1 MKDTRLRGNSSRGF
15 TLVEVI
21 VTLMAVGILSVFF
34 INFLGAALDFS
45 WKSVE
50 IVTSDAETEGKME
63 EIIAYYTSKINDD
76 ANLDTALSAVVS
88 NYNGQSTNGVLVTTQ
103 YIRFNAS
110 GGEMDPAPSV
120 SYVLKVAAKGHAN
133 ELVTILTDSRD
144 TGDPAVRY

>member
-1 MKDTRLRGNSSRGF
+1 MKDTRLRGNSSGGF

-21 VTLMAVGILSVFF
+21 VTLMAAGIMSVFF

-50 IVTSDAETEGKME
+50 IVTSDAETQGKME

-76 ANLDTALSAVVS
+76 PDSALSAVVS
-88 NYNGQSTNGVLVTTQ
+88 NYNGQSINDVLVTTQ
-103 YIRFNAS
+103 YIGFNAS
-110 GGEMDPAPSV
+110 GNEIDPASSV
-120 SYVLKVAAKGHAN
+120 TFVLKVTAKGHAN

-144 TGDPAVRY
+144 SDDPAVRY

>member
-1 MKDTRLRGNSSRGF
+1 MKDTRLRGNSSGGF

-21 VTLMAVGILSVFF
+21 VTLMAAGIMSVFF

-50 IVTSDAETEGKME
+50 IVTSDAETQGKME

-76 ANLDTALSAVVS
+76 PDSALTAVVS
-88 NYNGQSTNGVLVTTQ
+88 NYNGQSINDVLVTTQ
-103 YIRFNAS
+103 YIGFDS
-110 GGEMDPAPSV
+110 GGNEIAPASSV
-120 SYVLKVAAKGHAN
+120 TFVLKVTAKGHTN

-144 TGDPAVRY
+144 TGNPTVRY

>member
-1 MKDTRLRGNSSRGF
+1 MKDAILRGNSDGGF

-21 VTLMAVGILSVFF
+21 LTLLAASILSVFF
-34 INFLGAALDFS
+34 INFMGAALDFS

-76 ANLDTALSAVVS
+76 PGTALTAVVS
-88 NYNGQSTNGVLVTTQ
+88 TYNGQSTNDILVTTQ
-103 YIRFNAS
+103 YIGFDAS
-110 GGEMDPAPSV
+110 GSEIDPASSV
-120 SYVLKVAAKGHAN
+120 TFVLKVTAKGPAN

-144 TGDPAVRY
+144 SDDPAVRY

>member
-1 MKDTRLRGNSSRGF
+1 MKDAILRGNSAGGF

-21 VTLMAVGILSVFF
+21 LTLMAASILSVFF
-34 INFLGAALDFS
+34 INFMGAALDFS

-76 ANLDTALSAVVS
+76 PDTALTAVVS
-88 NYNGQSTNGVLVTTQ
+88 TYNGQSTNDILVTTQ
-103 YIRFNAS
+103 YIGFDA
-110 GGEMDPAPSV
+110 GGDEFDPTPSV
-120 SYVLKVAAKGHAN
+120 SYVLKVTAKGPAN

-144 TGDPAVRY
+144 SGDPAVRY

>member
-1 MKDTRLRGNSSRGF
+1 MKDAILRGNSAGGF

-21 VTLMAVGILSVFF
+21 LTLLAAGILSVFF
-34 INFLGAALDFS
+34 VNFIGAALDFS

-76 ANLDTALSAVVS
+76 PGTALTAVVS
-88 NYNGQSTNGVLVTTQ
+88 MYNGQSTNDILVTTQ
-103 YIRFNAS
+103 YIGFNSS
-110 GGEMDPAPSV
+110 GDEFDPTPSV
-120 SYVLKVAAKGHAN
+120 GYVLKVTAKGPAN

-144 TGDPAVRY
+144 SGDPAVRY

>member
-1 MKDTRLRGNSSRGF
+1 MKDARLRGNSSGGF

-21 VTLMAVGILSVFF
+21 VTLVAAGIMSVFF

-50 IVTSDAETEGKME
+50 IVTSDAETQGKME
-63 EIIAYYTSKINDD
+63 EIIAYYTSKINDIP
-76 ANLDTALSAVVS
+76 DTALSVVVS
-88 NYNGQSTNGVLVTTQ
+88 KYNGQSTNDILVTTQ
-103 YIRFNAS
+103 YIGFDAS
-110 GGEMDPAPSV
+110 GNEMDPPPSV
-120 SYVLKVAAKGHAN
+120 SYVLKVTAKGHAN

>member
-1 MKDTRLRGNSSRGF
+1 MKDTRLRGNSSGGF

-21 VTLMAVGILSVFF
+21 VTLMAAGIMSVFF

-50 IVTSDAETEGKME
+50 IVTNDAETQGKME

-76 ANLDTALSAVVS
+76 PDSALTAVVS
-88 NYNGQSTNGVLVTTQ
+88 NYNGQSINDVLVTTQ
-103 YIRFNAS
+103 YIGFDS
-110 GGEMDPAPSV
+110 GGNEIDPASSV
-120 SYVLKVAAKGHAN
+120 TFVLKVTAKGHAN
-133 ELVTILTDSRD
+133 KLVTILTDSRD

>member
-1 MKDTRLRGNSSRGF
+1 MKDAILRGNSAGGF

-21 VTLMAVGILSVFF
+21 LTLMAASILSVFF
-34 INFLGAALDFS
+34 INFMGAALDFS

-76 ANLDTALSAVVS
+76 PDTALATVVS
-88 NYNGQSTNGVLVTTQ
+88 NYNGKTTNDILVTTK
-103 YIRFNAS
+103 YIEFNSS
-110 GGEMDPAPSV
+110 GDEFDPTPSV
-120 SYVLKVAAKGHAN
+120 SYVLKVTAKGPAN

-144 TGDPAVRY
+144 SGDPAVRY